1 MGLKGVKNTEL
12 SNQMADL
19 LKEKLSAVEG
29 ISSKKMFGGNGIFH
43 DGKMFGLIDS
53 KGNCFLKANE
63 ENKDDFLSAGGEQ
76 HSRMPYYSIS
86 EEVLSNPELLIPM
99 AEHAIK
105 ISK

>member
-12 SNQMADL
+12 SNQMAEL
-19 LKEKLSAVEG
+19 LKEKLSSLDG
-29 ISSKKMFGGNGIFH
+29 ITTKKMFGGNGVFH

-53 KGNCFLKANE
+53 KGNCFLKANDD
-63 ENKDDFLSAGGEQ
+63 NKADFINAGGEQ

-86 EEVLSNPELLIPM
+86 EEVVTNPDLLIPM
-99 AEHAIK
+99 AKHAIK